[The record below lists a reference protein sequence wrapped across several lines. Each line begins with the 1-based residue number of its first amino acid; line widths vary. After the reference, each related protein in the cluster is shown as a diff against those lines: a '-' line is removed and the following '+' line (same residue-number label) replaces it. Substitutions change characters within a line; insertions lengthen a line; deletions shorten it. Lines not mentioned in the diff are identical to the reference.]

1 MHPTYALA
9 MRAAKSGSARARPW
23 YLYPRNDAEVVRR
36 LAATFA
42 ATSSYHQDRLR
53 DSAAALWLY
62 LADKYG
68 DMERRP
74 GWLSDDRYVG
84 WWGEGWYR
92 NGPRSN
98 MVKLNVDALTAW
110 LFADPPRLEVRSN
123 GAPFELRRAVEDRSL
138 ALDATV
144 NETDAKIAL
153 MDIGRDGWLTGFGA
167 GLPLVRQNRVE
178 YRRLLASQLWWDPTE
193 TTAGK
198 QPWSIVLC
206 ELRDRWDLCG
216 WYEGLDREH
225 LELSKQR
232 QRTALQRLERL
243 APTACESLYD
253 RDAYQT
259 PHEWQLQQDGAWNGA
274 DQVLVVHA
282 WRRSR
287 TTDSDQADGRYVMLA
302 AGPSMAEP
310 VLLCD
315 LPYLWA
321 DLPVCWWAP
330 YPDPSGGLTGIGIS
344 HVLRSHQRSK
354 DKSDA
359 IQQRNVDTF
368 GHTKVLVDAMG
379 PSAEESVLQEYFDL
393 GITVVSVA
401 GMQAP
406 QVVQPPVMSEGQLAW
421 SREIER
427 RAANDSGVPAV
438 IQSGQTTRGAGAPA
452 VAMVEEASLGTDR
465 LSDAYS
471 RWQRFRIRVG
481 TCTLEAIEDA
491 LALDQDFEVSFQT
504 SDGRPYTRNWS
515 QIHRLNETWQ
525 VSVETAGAVAPTRN
539 GRMLKI
545 LDWTSKGIL
554 DPRIANEMFL
564 RTPDAR
570 SGAEL
575 QRAPVE
581 LILDQLDELVASDG
595 DHDRAMAI
603 TLDQDLEQACYWSN
617 LYINQAMGQRAEFAT
632 VERLRSYYAQ
642 AESLRDQKRADE
654 AAKQAEIQAAAA
666 TGAAPAGAGPGMPAL
681 GPEVTGTAWQQ

>member
-1 MHPTYALA
+1 MEPTYALA
-9 MRAAKSGSARARPW
+9 ARATKAASSRPRPW
-23 YLYPRNDAEVVRR
+23 YLYPRNDADVVRR

-42 ATSSYHQDRLR
+42 STGAYHQDRLM
-53 DSAAALWLY
+53 DAAAALWLY

-74 GWLSDDRYVG
+74 GFLSDARYVG
-84 WWGEGWYR
+84 WWGENWYR
-92 NGPRSN
+92 QGPRSN

-138 ALDATV
+138 ALDSTV
-144 NETDAKIAL
+144 NETEAKIAL
-153 MDIGRDGWLTGFGA
+153 MDIGRDGWLSGFGA
-167 GLPLVRQNRVE
+167 GLPMVRQNRVE
-178 YRRLLASQLWWDPTE
+178 YRRLLANQLWWDPTE

-216 WYEGLDREH
+216 WYEELDRDH
-225 LELSKQR
+225 LDLSKAKQR
-232 QRTALQRLERL
+232 IKLQQLERL

-253 RDAYQT
+253 REAYQT
-259 PHEWQLQQDGAWNGA
+259 PHEWQLQQDGAYNGA
-274 DQVLVVHA
+274 DQVLVIHA

-287 TTDSDQADGRYVMLA
+287 STEEDQADGRYVMLA

-310 VLLCD
+310 ILLCD

-330 YPDPSGGLTGIGIS
+330 YPDPSGGLTGIGIA

-368 GHTKVLVDAMG
+368 GHTKVLVDSMT
-379 PSAEESVLQEYFDL
+379 PSSDESVLQEYFDQ
-393 GITVVSVA
+393 GITIVNVP

-406 QVVQPPVMSEGQLAW
+406 VAVPPPVMNEGQLAW
-421 SREIER
+421 SRELER
-427 RAANDSGVPAV
+427 RAQNDSGVPAV

-481 TCTLEAIEDA
+481 TCTLEAIDDA
-491 LALDQDFEVSFQT
+491 LKLDQDFEVSFQT
-504 SDGRPYTRNWS
+504 TDGRPYTRNWS
-515 QIHRLNETWQ
+515 KIHRLNETWQ

-581 LILDQLDELVASDG
+581 LILDQLDELVAVDG
-595 DHDRAMAI
+595 DHERAMAI
-603 TLDQDLEQACYWSN
+603 TLDQDLEQACYWSQ
-617 LYINQAMGQRAEFAT
+617 LYINQAMGQRAEFET
-632 VERLRSYYAQ
+632 VERLRAYYAQ

-654 AAKQAEIQAAAA
+654 AAKQAEIQAAATSA
-666 TGAAPAGAGPGMPAL
+666 VGGGAAAGPAL
-681 GPEVTGTAWQQ
+681 GPEITGTAWAQ